1 MQKINNIYKYLKA
14 FDEWEHKH
22 RLNDKQYRVLTE
34 ILKIINEDMWLE
46 WTKISNSELMFKT
59 NISNENILI
68 RNRNYLISV
77 GLIEYK
83 KGKKGSPGL
92 YKLNMPTSKKIT
104 QYNLTCQNV
113 LSIEQTKKSVKSETS
128 EKCTDNRV
136 YNSVYN
142 QVYNPVYNDEKITH
156 DEAVCEPSK
165 HINNKHINNNII
177 KKEKEKKEKNAE
189 SVSPPS
195 FNKQSEDILKLY
207 NDNCTNLPKARQ
219 LSVKRNKQIS
229 LLFRRGYSLEDFQK
243 VFENAQN
250 SRFLCGEN
258 DRNWKANFDWLIIE
272 NNFLKALEGY
282 YENFQTSSPP
292 HKLEHKRSYN
302 IEEYA
307 NYSIFDKV
315 GESNYGNPNYHEYPE
330 G

>member
-1 MQKINNIYKYLKA
+1 MAKKYFITYHDNINALRLLSDAERGRLYLALLEYSMKDEDYQGGNRQYENPKLSGNERFMFEVMKAQIDRENEKYKKICDRNKSNGTKGGRPKKSDTTEENKDFLIQENSHSKTQKTQSVIFEPK
-14 FDEWEHKH
+14 ETHK
-22 RLNDKQYRVLTE
+22 
-34 ILKIINEDMWLE
+34 
-46 WTKISNSELMFKT
+46 
-59 NISNENILI
+59 
-68 RNRNYLISV
+68 NRNT
-77 GLIEYK
+77 
-83 KGKKGSPGL
+83 
-92 YKLNMPTSKKIT
+92 NT
-104 QYNLTCQNV
+104 
-113 LSIEQTKKSVKSETS
+113 
-128 EKCTDNRV
+128 
-136 YNSVYN
+136 
-142 QVYNPVYNDEKITH
+142 
-156 DEAVCEPSK
+156 
-165 HINNKHINNNII
+165 NKNNNNNI

-219 LSVKRNKQIS
+219 LSVKRHKQIS

>member
-14 FDEWEHKH
+14 FGEWERQN
-22 RLNDKQYRVLTE
+22 RLADKPYRVFME
-34 ILKIINEDMWLE
+34 IVQAVNENMWLE
-46 WTKISNSELMFKT
+46 WTKISNFELMYKT
-59 NISNENILI
+59 NIKNESVLI
-68 RNRNYLISV
+68 RNRNYLISI
-77 GLIEYK
+77 GLIEYQ
-83 KGKKGSPGL
+83 KGKKGNASL
-92 YKLNMPTSKKIT
+92 YKLSMPTSKKIT

-113 LSIEQTKKSVKSETS
+113 LSIEQTKKSVKSETLKKYTDYRASNNVNNNVNNLVS
-128 EKCTDNRV
+128 E
-136 YNSVYN
+136 S
-142 QVYNPVYNDEKITH
+142 QKIPH

-165 HINNKHINNNII
+165 HINNKHINNNI
-177 KKEKEKKEKNAE
+177 KKEKEEKEKNAE

-219 LSVKRNKQIS
+219 LSVKRHKQIS
-229 LLFRRGYSLEDFQK
+229 LLFKRGYTLEDFQK